1 MVALQAELEFPP
13 YFGFNWNARSDCL
26 EDLNWIQSKRVV
38 RVHEALPKLSSQE
51 LRMYLEILADAVQS
65 WIPDE
70 QHDFIVA
77 FPPSCRDRVL
87 SLAK

>member
-1 MVALQAELEFPP
+1 
-13 YFGFNWNARSDCL
+13 
-26 EDLNWIQSKRVV
+26 
-38 RVHEALPKLSSQE
+38 VHEALPKLSSQE
-51 LRMYLEILADAVQS
+51 LRIYLEILADAVQS

-70 QHDFIVA
+70 QHNLIVA